1 MIAAALLA
9 CAANIAPATLDAVIA
24 VESRGDPLALHVDGL
39 RRQPHPAD
47 AAEAAR
53 VALAYI
59 RAGYRVDLGLM
70 QVNSANLPALGLSV
84 GQVLDSCTN
93 VGAGGTI
100 LTADYAAA
108 AQRWG
113 EGQEAL
119 RHALVAYN
127 SGRFRGDRTYL
138 ARYYGPGGIP
148 VMVAAAYRAA
158 SNPHPAPALA
168 RGRKNGQ
175 GPRRPSPAPVSR
187 HRAGFARARLW
198 TASMIARL
206 GAPSSV
212 YSNQRVAFA
221 IR

>member
-1 MIAAALLA
+1 MIAAALIA
-9 CAANIAPATLDAVIA
+9 CAANIAPATLEAVIA
-24 VESRGDPLALHVDGL
+24 VESRGDPLALHVEGL

-53 VALAYI
+53 IAGVYI

-84 GQVLDSCTN
+84 GQVLDPCTN

-119 RHALVAYN
+119 RRALVAYN
-127 SGRFRGDRTYL
+127 SGR
-138 ARYYGPGGIP
+138 
-148 VMVAAAYRAA
+148 
-158 SNPHPAPALA
+158 
-168 RGRKNGQ
+168 
-175 GPRRPSPAPVSR
+175 
-187 HRAGFARARLW
+187 
-198 TASMIARL
+198 
-206 GAPSSV
+206 
-212 YSNQRVAFA
+212 
-221 IR
+221 